1 LNSHEWPDAKMQ
13 EVAQRLGARAAQRL
27 DVERTAQ
34 AVVAR
39 LRTEPRAAVRGLG
52 GMRPWVRIA
61 AALVTVV
68 AAGVIV
74 RSIRLDHTTTTA
86 LTTAAGAELNDLS
99 ADQLRQLLQAVGGGQ
114 PSVEQETVSSQDVGL
129 EDLSA
134 RELQALLQSM
144 EG

>member
-1 LNSHEWPDAKMQ
+1 LNSHELPDAKLQ

-39 LRTEPRAAVRGLG
+39 LRTEPRARVRGLG
-52 GMRPWVRIA
+52 GMRPWVWIA
-61 AALVTVV
+61 AALVIVV
-68 AAGVIV
+68 GAGAIV
-74 RSIRLDHTTTTA
+74 RSIRLDHPTTPA

-99 ADQLRQLLQAVGGGQ
+99 ADQLQQLLQEVGGGQ
-114 PSVEQETVSSQDVGL
+114 PGVEQETISSQDVGL